1 MSDKHTRSGGKF
13 SGNHTTLT
21 PAACLIA
28 DVAAK
33 CSAVDKI
40 SPGFLK
46 AGLKSVN
53 GQRRVKIIDLG
64 TCILLAVRDNASQQE
79 VHVYAND
86 HQAAKL
92 AIARGARNAGLHISF
107 ENRK

>member
-1 MSDKHTRSGGKF
+1 MSDKYTRSGGKF

-21 PAACLIA
+21 PAACLVA
-28 DVAAK
+28 DVADK
-33 CSAVDKI
+33 CQAVYRI

-79 VHVYAND
+79 VYVYADNA
-86 HQAAKL
+86 QAAKL
-92 AIARGARNAGLHISF
+92 AIAKGARNAGLNISF
-107 ENRK
+107 ENRI